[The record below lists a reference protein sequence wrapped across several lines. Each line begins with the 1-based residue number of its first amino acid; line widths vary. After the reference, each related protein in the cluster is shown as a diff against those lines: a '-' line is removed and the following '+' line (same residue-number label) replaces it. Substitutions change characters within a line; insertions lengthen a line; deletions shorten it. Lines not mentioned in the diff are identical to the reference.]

1 MFRNLL
7 QIKGISTAT
16 ATKMCFLLGVSS
28 NTIYSKLSTHKIDQL
43 NLLLSIY
50 KKKTSPFYFNA
61 LIHDV
66 NSLFALSRGPNT
78 PVTPKDPASPWP
90 PVTGDAPLGGAG
102 GNSPVTPHFSEAEN
116 TPPPFTGGAPL
127 GGAEGYGGNSPYAPP
142 LGGVLLIPRRGIF
155 SFAEK
160 EERGIGEIGVFSA
173 IGIKGGETPLGG
185 APHLVEEHLGNRS
198 EKVLG
203 AVNMSPRVPKGQRI
217 LHSPI
222 LTSLDDFK
230 KENLKILIT
239 LNTYRGRRFKYGY
252 PVKGQRTRS
261 NGRTARRL
269 NRIKL

>member
-78 PVTPKDPASPWP
+78 PVTPKDPAYPRP
-90 PVTGDAPLGGAG
+90 PVTGGCSSRRGAG
-102 GNSPVTPHFSEAEN
+102 GNF
-116 TPPPFTGGAPL
+116 
-127 GGAEGYGGNSPYAPP
+127 PY
-142 LGGVLLIPRRGIF
+142 
-155 SFAEK
+155 
-160 EERGIGEIGVFSA
+160 GEIGVFSA
-173 IGIKGGETPLGG
+173 IGRKVGETPLGG
-185 APHLVEEHLGNRS
+185 APHLVEEHLGNRG

-203 AVNMSPRVPKGQRI
+203 AENMSPRVPKGQRI

>member
-1 MFRNLL
+1 VFRNLL

-16 ATKMCFLLGVSS
+16 ATKMCFLLGISC

-66 NSLFALSRGPNT
+66 NSLFALRATPT
-78 PVTPKDPASPWP
+78 PVLPIGSQGGDLTRGGKSHLSNVFDPSLENKDL
-90 PVTGDAPLGGAG
+90 DAGLA
-102 GNSPVTPHFSEAEN
+102 
-116 TPPPFTGGAPL
+116 
-127 GGAEGYGGNSPYAPP
+127 
-142 LGGVLLIPRRGIF
+142 
-155 SFAEK
+155 
-160 EERGIGEIGVFSA
+160 
-173 IGIKGGETPLGG
+173 
-185 APHLVEEHLGNRS
+185 
-198 EKVLG
+198 
-203 AVNMSPRVPKGQRI
+203 PRVPMGQRI

>member
-1 MFRNLL
+1 VFRNLL

-16 ATKMCFLLGVSS
+16 ATKMCFLLGISC

-61 LIHDV
+61 LIQDV
-66 NSLFALSRGPNT
+66 NSLFAPPVFVALTPMGVKQAGTNT
-78 PVTPKDPASPWP
+78 PVLPA
-90 PVTGDAPLGGAG
+90 
-102 GNSPVTPHFSEAEN
+102 H
-116 TPPPFTGGAPL
+116 
-127 GGAEGYGGNSPYAPP
+127 PP
-142 LGGVLLIPRRGIF
+142 LGDQSQVDAF
-155 SFAEK
+155 FAPFTD
-160 EERGIGEIGVFSA
+160 V
-173 IGIKGGETPLGG
+173 
-185 APHLVEEHLGNRS
+185 
-198 EKVLG
+198 G
-203 AVNMSPRVPKGQRI
+203 AVIMSPRVPKGQRI